1 MRERAGEPP
10 WIRPLVGQGRWVGVR
25 RGDEETARAGLVSG
39 TQDLSL
45 ETLLARVTKPARY
58 TNAEWNAVHKDHESV
73 RARFALAYPDVYEV
87 GMSHLG
93 LQVLY
98 HVLNSHPDFLAERV
112 FSPWPDME
120 EQLRARGLPLTTLES
135 RTPLR
140 EFDAV
145 GITLPYELTYSNV
158 LNLLDLGGIPIR
170 VADRKQGDPL
180 VIGGGIGA
188 VNPEPMAEFFD
199 AILVGEGEE
208 AILEIAEAVALRDRA
223 AALERMARIAGVY
236 VPARHDYAPQG
247 VGPRGTVVA
256 RAGAPAK
263 ITRRVVD
270 DLERAP
276 FPTRQI
282 VPFLETV
289 HARVT
294 LEIMRG
300 CPRGCRFCQAGI
312 VYRPRRERSVETL
325 VRQAEEAVAATGFDE
340 ISLLGLTSVD
350 HSQIEELVSRLVDRF
365 GPEGVGVALPS
376 LRVDAFSVALANKI
390 QEVRKSGLTF
400 APEAGT
406 QRLRDVIGK
415 HVTED
420 DLFTAAE
427 AAFASGW
434 TRLKLYFML
443 GLPTETE
450 EDVAG
455 ISDLVQR
462 LAAFGRGALGS
473 RRSRLHLGV
482 SVACFVPK
490 PHTPFQWAPQDSPET
505 LEAKLR
511 LLQHTLRDRNV
522 KLSWTDPRVSALEAA
537 ISRGDRRVGRAI
549 ALAWQRGAK
558 FDAWGEH
565 YDFAR
570 WPQAFAE
577 AGLDMTD
584 YANAA
589 LSPEDP
595 LPWDHIDCG
604 ASDAMLKREAARALE
619 SA

>member
-1 MRERAGEPP
+1 M
-10 WIRPLVGQGRWVGVR
+10 
-25 RGDEETARAGLVSG
+25 
-39 TQDLSL
+39 
-45 ETLLARVTKPARY
+45 
-58 TNAEWNAVHKDHESV
+58 

-93 LQVLY
+93 LQILY
-98 HVLNSHPDFLAERV
+98 HVLNSHDDFLAERV

-140 EFDAV
+140 EFDAL
-145 GITLPYELTYSNV
+145 GITLPYELTYTNI
-158 LNLLDLGGIPIR
+158 LNLLDLGGIPMR
-170 VADRKQGDPL
+170 ARDRKQGDPL
-180 VIGGGIGA
+180 VIGGGVGA

-199 AILVGEGEE
+199 ALLVGEGEE
-208 AILEIAEAVALRDRA
+208 AMLEIAEAAALRDRA
-223 AALERMARIAGVY
+223 AALERLAQIEGVY
-236 VPARHDYAPQG
+236 VPSRYEYTPEG
-247 VGPRGTVVA
+247 SGPRGCVS
-256 RAGAPAK
+256 GP
-263 ITRRVVD
+263 RVVRRIVED
-270 DLERAP
+270 FEHAP

-282 VPFLETV
+282 VPYLETV
-289 HARVT
+289 HSRVT

-325 VRQAEEAVAATGFDE
+325 LRQAEEAIAATGHEE
-340 ISLLGLTSVD
+340 ISLLGFTSVD
-350 HSQIEELVSRLVDRF
+350 HPQIEELVTRLVDRF

-376 LRVDAFSVALANKI
+376 LRVDAFSVELANKI

-406 QRLRDVIGK
+406 QRLRDAIRK
-415 HVTED
+415 HVTEE

-450 EDVAG
+450 EDVVG
-455 ISDLVQR
+455 IADLVSR
-462 LAAFGRGALGS
+462 LAGFARGALGS
-473 RRSRLHLGV
+473 RRSRLQIGV

-490 PHTPFQWAPQDSPET
+490 PHTPFQWHPQESMEV
-505 LEAKLR
+505 LEGKLR
-511 LLQHTLRDRNV
+511 LLQQTLRDRSV
-522 KLSWTDPRVSALEAA
+522 KLSWTDPQVSALEAA
-537 ISRGDRRVGRAI
+537 ISRGDRRVGQAI
-549 ALAWQRGAK
+549 ALAWERGAK
-558 FDAWGEH
+558 FDAWGEY

-570 WPQAFAE
+570 WQQAFGE
-577 AGLDMTD
+577 AGLEMGD

-589 LSPEDP
+589 LSPEES
-595 LPWDHIDCG
+595 LAWDHIDCG
-604 ASDAMLKREAARALE
+604 ASVEMLRREAARAMGE
-619 SA
+619 G

>member
-1 MRERAGEPP
+1 
-10 WIRPLVGQGRWVGVR
+10 
-25 RGDEETARAGLVSG
+25 
-39 TQDLSL
+39 
-45 ETLLARVTKPARY
+45 
-58 TNAEWNAVHKDHESV
+58 
-73 RARFALAYPDVYEV
+73 
-87 GMSHLG
+87 
-93 LQVLY
+93 
-98 HVLNSHPDFLAERV
+98 
-112 FSPWPDME
+112 
-120 EQLRARGLPLTTLES
+120 
-135 RTPLR
+135 
-140 EFDAV
+140 
-145 GITLPYELTYSNV
+145 LTYTNV

-170 VADRKQGDPL
+170 ARDRKQGDPL

-199 AILVGEGEE
+199 AMLVGEGEE
-208 AILEIAEAVALRDRA
+208 AILEIAEAVALRDREA
-223 AALERMARIAGVY
+223 VLDRLAQLEGVY
-236 VPARHDYAPQG
+236 VPSRYEYAPLG
-247 VGPRGTVVA
+247 AGPRGRVT
-256 RAGAPAK
+256 GP
-263 ITRRVVD
+263 RVVRRIVED
-270 DLERAP
+270 FEHAP

-282 VPFLETV
+282 VPYLETV
-289 HARVT
+289 HSRVT

-300 CPRGCRFCQAGI
+300 CPRGCRFCQAGM

-325 VRQAEEAVAATGFDE
+325 LRQAEEAIAATGHDE
-340 ISLLGLTSVD
+340 ISLLGFTSVD
-350 HSQIEELVSRLVDRF
+350 HPQIEELVTRLIDRF

-376 LRVDAFSVALANKI
+376 LRVDAFSVELASKI

-406 QRLRDVIGK
+406 QRLRDVIHK
-415 HVTED
+415 NVTED

-455 ISDLVQR
+455 IADLVQR
-462 LAAFGRGALGS
+462 LAGFARGALGS
-473 RRSRLHLGV
+473 RRGRLQLGV

-490 PHTPFQWAPQDSPET
+490 PHTPFQWCAQDS
-505 LEAKLR
+505 LEVLEGKVR
-511 LLQHTLRDRNV
+511 LLQQTLRDRNV
-522 KLSWTDPRVSALEAA
+522 KLSWTDPRVSALEAV

-549 ALAWQRGAK
+549 ELAWRQGAK

-570 WPQAFAE
+570 WQQAFAE
-577 AGLDMTD
+577 AGMEMRD

-604 ASDAMLKREAARALE
+604 ASEEMLKREAARARE
-619 SA
+619 GG